1 MPYRMERQG
10 ARGLMRITKEEV
22 AHVGRLAR
30 LHLEEGAVDLYTKQL
45 GDILAY
51 IDTLNR
57 LDTEDVAATSH
68 AISVTNAFRED
79 EVKPSIAVESALK
92 NAPEQE
98 DASFI
103 VPKIIR

>member
-1 MPYRMERQG
+1 
-10 ARGLMRITKEEV
+10 MRITKEEV

-30 LHLEEGAVDLYTKQL
+30 LRLEEGAVDLYTKQL
-45 GDILAY
+45 GEILAY
-51 IDTLNR
+51 MDTLNS
-57 LDTEDVAATSH
+57 LDTEGVAATSH
-68 AISVTNAFRED
+68 TISVTIAFRED

-103 VPKIIR
+103 VPRIIG